1 MKHCILVKLIP
12 EISKKIENSL
22 IEQIAEIFEGTKEI
36 DGVHYV
42 NIYKCCTDKDNRADI
57 MIEIDMDKKAL
68 DEYDKSDSHLIWKR
82 EYERFIDEKTIF
94 DFEDTKPFS
103 YNTERKN
110 C

>member
-1 MKHCILVKLIP
+1 MKHCILVKFIP
-12 EISKKIENSL
+12 EISKKIENSF
-22 IEQIAEIFEGTKEI
+22 IEQIAEIFDGTKEI

-42 NIYKCCTDKDNRADI
+42 NIYKCCTNKDNRADI